1 MIRDKDS
8 ISFTKDELIFSGL
21 IVSIIIMMLYV
32 WTLTNKNKTLV
43 KMVNKLEQHNRDL
56 LETLDLKEFPDQ
68 DGISYWWQKNL
79 I

>member
-32 WTLTNKNKTLV
+32 WSLTNKNKTLV
-43 KMVNKLEQHNRDL
+43 KMVNKLEHHNRDL
-56 LETLDLKEFPDQ
+56 LEALDLNSFLTRMAQATGET
-68 DGISYWWQKNL
+68 NL